1 MSQCVKHLLFQT
13 AFKAE
18 ANLKIPC
25 SHHSVPHSIE
35 RVHVPDPPPPGFF
48 PPDTAAAGER
58 SMESLTAKGAPTRPV
73 RVLWSCLPPPG
84 GLLTSDTRA
93 TGFEIAW
100 FLWKERSCSHPWT
113 PPRPRDSL

>member
-48 PPDTAAAGER
+48 PPDTAAAGAR
-58 SMESLTAKGAPTRPV
+58 SMESLTAKGAPSMFCG
-73 RVLWSCLPPPG
+73 LAWAPPG
-84 GLLTSDTRA
+84 G
-93 TGFEIAW
+93 
-100 FLWKERSCSHPWT
+100 C
-113 PPRPRDSL
+113 